1 MTFASSPPLPVI
13 VVGAGPVGQTISLA
27 LEAVKHIPVETLDAD
42 LIVLAIPGEE
52 LAATVDGYAKAGI
65 WSAGQ
70 LVAHTSPDFGYSVL
84 EPAAKAGAIPLAIHP
99 AMRFTGTSV
108 DLPRLRDSR
117 IAVSAP
123 KIALPI
129 AQALAIELGG
139 EPVTI
144 PEEARAAYA
153 ESFSVATDFSAMVV
167 SQAIGLL
174 EDAGVEN
181 ARDIIGPVVRSAVDR
196 ALSDGHVGLDPDD
209 VEL

>member
-1 MTFASSPPLPVI
+1 MTESRLTFH
-13 VVGAGPVGQTISLA
+13 VVGTGPVGQTISLA
-27 LEAVKHIPVETLDAD
+27 LAAAQHKPVDDLTAD

-52 LAATVDGYAKAGI
+52 LVATVEGYAKAGL
-65 WSAGQ
+65 WNAGQ

-99 AMRFTGTSV
+99 AMRFTGTSI
-108 DLPRLRDSR
+108 DLPRLRDAR

-123 KIALPI
+123 KTALPI
-129 AQALAIELGG
+129 AQALAIEIGG
-139 EPVTI
+139 EPVII

-174 EDAGVEN
+174 EAAGVEN
-181 ARDIIGPVVRSAVDR
+181 AREIIGPVVRSSVDR
-196 ALSDGHVGLDPDD
+196 ALADGHVGLDPDD
-209 VEL
+209 VELAE

>member
-1 MTFASSPPLPVI
+1 MTGNRLTFH

-27 LEAVKHIPVETLDAD
+27 LEAVKHIPVETLDSD

-153 ESFSVATDFSAMVV
+153 ESFSVATSFSAMVV

-174 EDAGVEN
+174 EEAGVEN

-196 ALSDGHVGLDPDD
+196 ALADGHVGLDPDEIMD
-209 VEL
+209 GA

>member
-1 MTFASSPPLPVI
+1 MIDSRLTFH
-13 VVGAGPVGQTISLA
+13 VVGTGPVGQTISLA
-27 LEAVKHIPVETLDAD
+27 LAAAAHKPVDDLTAD
-42 LIVLAIPGEE
+42 LIVLAIPGDE
-52 LAATVDGYAKAGI
+52 LLATVEGYAKAGI
-65 WSAGQ
+65 WNAGQ

-84 EPAAKAGAIPLAIHP
+84 EPATKAGAIPLAIHP
-99 AMRFTGTSV
+99 AMRFTGTSI
-108 DLPRLRDSR
+108 DLPRLRDAR

-129 AQALAIELGG
+129 AQALAIEIGG
-139 EPVTI
+139 EPVVI

-174 EDAGVEN
+174 EAAGVEN
-181 ARDIIGPVVRSAVDR
+181 ARDIIGPVVRSSVDR
-196 ALSDGHVGLDPDD
+196 ALADGHASLNPDD

>member
-1 MTFASSPPLPVI
+1 MTDSRLTFH
-13 VVGAGPVGQTISLA
+13 VVGDGPVGQTIALA
-27 LEAVKHIPVETLDAD
+27 LQAVQHMPVDNLEAD

-52 LAATVDGYAKAGI
+52 LPKTIDGYSRAGV

-70 LVAHTSPDFGYSVL
+70 LVAHTSPDYGYSIL

-99 AMRFTGTSV
+99 AMRFTGTSI

-129 AQALAIELGG
+129 AQALAIEIGG
-139 EPVTI
+139 EPVII

-153 ESFSVATDFSAMVV
+153 ESFQVASDFSALVV
-167 SQAIGLL
+167 NQAIGLL
-174 EDAGVEN
+174 EEAGIEN
-181 ARDIIGPVVRSAVDR
+181 ARDIIGPVVKSSVDR
-196 ALSDGHVGLDPDD
+196 ALSNGHVSLDPNDLGA
-209 VEL
+209 ETE

>member
-1 MTFASSPPLPVI
+1 MTESRLTFHVI
-13 VVGAGPVGQTISLA
+13 GEGPVGQTIALA
-27 LEAVKHIPVETLDAD
+27 LEAVQHVPVDSLDAD

-52 LAATVDGYAKAGI
+52 LSKTVDGYAKAGI
-65 WSAGQ
+65 WTAGQ
-70 LVAHTSPDFGYSVL
+70 LVAHTSPDFGYGVL

-99 AMRFTGTSV
+99 AMRFTGTSI

-129 AQALAIELGG
+129 AQALAIEIGG
-139 EPVTI
+139 EPVII

-153 ESFSVATDFSAMVV
+153 ESFQVASDFSALVV

-174 EDAGVEN
+174 EAAGIEN
-181 ARDIIGPVVRSAVDR
+181 AKDIIGPVVKSSVDR
-196 ALSDGHVGLDPDD
+196 ALSNGHQNLDPNDILD
-209 VEL
+209 ETE

>member
-1 MTFASSPPLPVI
+1 MTESRLTFH
-13 VVGAGPVGQTISLA
+13 VVGAGPVGQTIELA
-27 LEAVKHIPVETLDAD
+27 LTAVQHTKVDDLNAD
-42 LIVLAIPGEE
+42 LVVLAIPGEE
-52 LAATVDGYAKAGI
+52 LAATVDGYAKAGF
-65 WSAGQ
+65 WKPGQ
-70 LVAHTSPDFGYSVL
+70 LVAHTSPDFGYGIL
-84 EPAAKAGAIPLAIHP
+84 EAAAKAGAIPLAIHP
-99 AMRFTGTSV
+99 AMRFTGTSI

-129 AQALAIELGG
+129 AQALAIEIGG
-139 EPVTI
+139 EPVVI

-196 ALSDGHVGLDPDD
+196 ALADGHVGLDPDD

>member
-1 MTFASSPPLPVI
+1 MTDSRLTFH
-13 VVGAGPVGQTISLA
+13 VVGTGPVGQTISLA
-27 LEAVKHIPVETLDAD
+27 LSAAQHKPVDDLSAD

-52 LAATVDGYAKAGI
+52 LEATIDGYAKAGL
-65 WSAGQ
+65 WNAGQ

-99 AMRFTGTSV
+99 AMRFTGTSI
-108 DLPRLRDSR
+108 DLPRLRDAR

-123 KIALPI
+123 RIALPI
-129 AQALAIELGG
+129 AQALAIEIGG
-139 EPVTI
+139 EPVVI

-153 ESFSVATDFSAMVV
+153 ESFSVASDFSAMVV

-181 ARDIIGPVVRSAVDR
+181 ARDIIGPVVRSSVDR
-196 ALSDGHVGLDPDD
+196 ALANGHVGLDPDD
-209 VEL
+209 VEI

>member
-1 MTFASSPPLPVI
+1 MTDSRLTFH
-13 VVGAGPVGQTISLA
+13 VVGTGPVGQTISLA
-27 LEAVKHIPVETLDAD
+27 LSAAQHKPVDDLSAD

-52 LAATVDGYAKAGI
+52 LEATIDGYAKAGL
-65 WSAGQ
+65 WNAGQ

-99 AMRFTGTSV
+99 AMRFTGTSI
-108 DLPRLRDSR
+108 DLPRLRDAR

-123 KIALPI
+123 SISLPI
-129 AQALAIELGG
+129 ALALAIEIVG
-139 EPVTI
+139 EPVVI

-153 ESFSVATDFSAMVV
+153 ESFSVASDFSAMVV

-181 ARDIIGPVVRSAVDR
+181 ARDIIGPVVRSSVDR
-196 ALSDGHVGLDPDD
+196 ALANGHVGLDPDD
-209 VEL
+209 VEI